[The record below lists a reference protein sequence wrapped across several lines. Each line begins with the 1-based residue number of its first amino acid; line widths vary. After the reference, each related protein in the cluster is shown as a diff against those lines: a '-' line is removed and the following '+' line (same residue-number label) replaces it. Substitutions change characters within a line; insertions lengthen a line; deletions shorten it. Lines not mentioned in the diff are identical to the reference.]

1 MTKNN
6 RKPQKQKTKQKKHK
20 GLIALEREMKD
31 SFEIILQN
39 SFDVNDENL
48 IHAIGR
54 LCTVRNLF
62 AKAHEDNV
70 RYIPVIKVE
79 LVKV

>member
-1 MTKNN
+1 MTIRKH
-6 RKPQKQKTKQKKHK
+6 KPQKQKAKQKKHK
-20 GLIALEREMKD
+20 GLLQLESELRN
-31 SFEIILQN
+31 SFETIYQN

-54 LCTVRNLF
+54 ISTVRNLF
-62 AKAHEDNV
+62 AKAHEDDV

-79 LVKV
+79 LVQI